1 MADFKPNEDMV
12 SKKLDQVT
20 LQSSLTLDFTLNL
33 LHIFTFDRIMNLM
46 MVMVLM
52 ITKRQK

>member
-20 LQSSLTLDFTLNL
+20 LQSSSTLDFTLKL
-33 LHIFTFDRIMNLM
+33 LQIFTFDRIMNLM